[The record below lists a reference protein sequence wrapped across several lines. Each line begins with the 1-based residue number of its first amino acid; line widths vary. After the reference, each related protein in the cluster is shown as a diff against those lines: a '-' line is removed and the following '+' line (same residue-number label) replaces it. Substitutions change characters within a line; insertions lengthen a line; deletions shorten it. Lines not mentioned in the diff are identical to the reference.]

1 LVTLV
6 LSPQA
11 LSWKQAAAG
20 TSKPEG
26 LTAFKQLLAGSC
38 QNPSD
43 AASQLDIAFD
53 QDRLGKALLSYASQ
67 SSDFDTAAATAQMVT
82 PFARGFKAVS
92 DGEWLAA
99 HDAFT
104 AAAKHDVRAKAML
117 ALCEFK
123 LGGET
128 AVVMRHLNEDTSP
141 VQHLVRGLVFDK
153 ELGNL
158 DLILRRRK
166 LAQVSDMA
174 NKNLV
179 LLGGAC
185 IDVRQPV

>member
-1 LVTLV
+1 MRQ
-6 LSPQA
+6 QA
-11 LSWKQAAAG
+11 LNWKQAAAA
-20 TSKPEG
+20 TSKAEG

-53 QDRLGKALLSYASQ
+53 QDGLGIALLSYASQ
-67 SSDFDTAAATAQMVT
+67 SSEFDTAAATAQMVT

-92 DGEWLAA
+92 EGEWLMA

-123 LGGET
+123 LGGEI
-128 AVVMRHLNEDTSP
+128 AVMMRHLNEDTSP
-141 VQHLVRGLVFDK
+141 VQHLVWGLVFDK

-158 DLILRRRK
+158 DLMLRRRK
-166 LAQVSDMA
+166 LAQVSDVA
-174 NKNLV
+174 NRNLG
-179 LLGGAC
+179 LLGDGYV
-185 IDVRQPV
+185 DVRQPV